1 MYRNIIQESIE
12 YIETHLKSELTVKEL
27 SERAG
32 FSLFHYYRVFQSV
45 VGMPVMQY
53 ILRRRLLNGI
63 YEISCGNKM
72 IDVAFIYGFD
82 TYAGFYKAFLREFG
96 YTPAQFLKTYK
107 VKKPYGINLFQQE
120 HRMVTHKK
128 IAEILKNWGLEKE
141 QISDIFYEGSGNR
154 NDSAFYV
161 GEQYVIKF
169 SANMQTL
176 KTHMELSKA
185 LGEAGLWSALPVKTL
200 DGKDHIA
207 EDGLFYCLTRR
218 LAGQQLQVGDLYE
231 EGGMTK
237 ARYIGEVLG
246 QAIPYVVLSNQ
257 LIATAWFMEQ
267 DKYRELYEINRSM
280 TEWMAGRFEKLKIK

>member
-1 MYRNIIQESIE
+1 
-12 YIETHLKSELTVKEL
+12 
-27 SERAG
+27 
-32 FSLFHYYRVFQSV
+32 
-45 VGMPVMQY
+45 
-53 ILRRRLLNGI
+53 
-63 YEISCGNKM
+63 
-72 IDVAFIYGFD
+72 
-82 TYAGFYKAFLREFG
+82 
-96 YTPAQFLKTYK
+96 
-107 VKKPYGINLFQQE
+107 
-120 HRMVTHKK
+120 MVTHKK